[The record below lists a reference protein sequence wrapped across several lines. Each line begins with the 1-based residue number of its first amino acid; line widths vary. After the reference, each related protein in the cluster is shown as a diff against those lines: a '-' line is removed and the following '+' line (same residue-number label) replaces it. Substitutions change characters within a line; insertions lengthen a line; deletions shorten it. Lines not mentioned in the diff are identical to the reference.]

1 MQIFN
6 DIHEPDVPKP
16 DPSFGKI
23 LSVTKAGPRL
33 QVMKWKAFISR
44 DVARNNAHPAEDD
57 LVVVDFSQVSEHVY
71 SSALHLSGKDLQ
83 FQFAM
88 VESVTKD
95 FSSRADHSRRDPN
108 YPTQQCVLVLTLKV
122 SDLEFAT
129 TSELLDGSEVELKI
143 VTSLKTVR
151 RQWNGLINLHSS
163 ILVRDIISP
172 RGGAYFCCPAQGS
185 EALQNKL
192 TVLINFAVVLTSDH
206 SYNFAFFY
214 VGK

>member
-6 DIHEPDVPKP
+6 DTHEPDIPKP

-44 DVARNNAHPAEDD
+44 DVARSNAHPVEDD
-57 LVVVDFSQVSEHVY
+57 LIVVDFSQLSEHVY

-83 FQFAM
+83 FRFAM

-95 FSSRADHSRRDPN
+95 FSAQIDHSRRGPN
-108 YPTQQCVLVLTLKV
+108 HPTQQCVLVLTLKV

-151 RQWNGLINLHSS
+151 RQWNGLINLHNS

-172 RGGAYFCCPAQGS
+172 RGGAYFCCPTPGS
-185 EALQNKL
+185 EAFQYKL
-192 TVLINFAVVLTSDH
+192 MV
-206 SYNFAFFY
+206 Y
-214 VGK
+214 